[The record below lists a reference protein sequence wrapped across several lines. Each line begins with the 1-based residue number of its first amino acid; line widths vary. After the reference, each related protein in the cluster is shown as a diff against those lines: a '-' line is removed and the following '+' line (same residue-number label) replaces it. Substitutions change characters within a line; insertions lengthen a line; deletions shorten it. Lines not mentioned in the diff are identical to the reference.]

1 MKIEMNEAEMT
12 SVFGSIQTGEDFKNL
27 VSINVNGQN
36 FFLNE
41 YCSYPVWHGSK
52 HIMELK
58 QVVKPKSPQELSAEE
73 SVKKA
78 EEALRAAKEV
88 LNKVKEK

>member
-12 SVFGSIQTGEDFKNL
+12 SVFGSIQTGEDFKKL
-27 VSINVNGQN
+27 VSINGQN

-52 HIMELK
+52 HITMELK
-58 QVVKPKSPQELSAEE
+58 QAVKPKSPQELSAEE

-78 EEALRAAKEV
+78 EEALLAAKEV

>member
-12 SVFGSIQTGEDFKNL
+12 SVFGSIQTGEDFKKL
-27 VSINVNGQN
+27 VSINGQN

-52 HIMELK
+52 HITMELK

-73 SVKKA
+73 SVKRA
-78 EEALRAAKEV
+78 DEALRAAKEV
-88 LNKVKEK
+88 LNKVKDK

>member
-12 SVFGSIQTGEDFKNL
+12 SVFGSIQTGEDFKKL
-27 VSINVNGQN
+27 VSINGQN

-41 YCSYPVWHGSK
+41 YCSYPVWPGIK
-52 HIMELK
+52 HITMELS

-88 LNKVKEK
+88 LSKVKEM

>member
-12 SVFGSIQTGEDFKNL
+12 SVFGSIQTGEDFKKL
-27 VSINVNGQN
+27 VSINGQN

-52 HIMELK
+52 HITMELK
-58 QVVKPKSPQELSAEE
+58 QVVKPKSPQELSAED

-88 LNKVKEK
+88 LNKVKEM

>member
-12 SVFGSIQTGEDFKNL
+12 SVFRSIQTGEDFKKL
-27 VSINVNGQN
+27 VSINGQN
-36 FFLNE
+36 FVLNE
-41 YCSYPVWHGSK
+41 YCTYPVWPGIK
-52 HIMELK
+52 HITMELR

-73 SVKKA
+73 SVNKA

>member
-1 MKIEMNEAEMT
+1 MKIKMNEAEMT
-12 SVFGSIQTGEDFKNL
+12 SVFGSIQTGEDFKKL
-27 VSINVNGQN
+27 VSINGQN

-41 YCSYPVWHGSK
+41 YCSYPVWHGIK
-52 HIMELK
+52 HITMELS

>member
-12 SVFGSIQTGEDFKNL
+12 SVFGSIQTGEDFKKL
-27 VSINVNGQN
+27 VSINGQN

-52 HIMELK
+52 HITMELK

-88 LNKVKEK
+88 LNKVKDK

>member
-12 SVFGSIQTGEDFKNL
+12 SVFGSIQTGEDFKKL
-27 VSINVNGQN
+27 VSINGQN

-52 HIMELK
+52 HITMELK

-78 EEALRAAKEV
+78 EEALLAAKEV